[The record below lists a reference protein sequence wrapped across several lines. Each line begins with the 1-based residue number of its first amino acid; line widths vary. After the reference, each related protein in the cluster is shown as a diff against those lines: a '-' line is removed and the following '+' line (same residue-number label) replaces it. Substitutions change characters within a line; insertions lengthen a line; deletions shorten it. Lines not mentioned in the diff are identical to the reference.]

1 MKNLKDLFEDQLKDL
16 YSVESQLV
24 EALPKMAKKSHHSG
38 LQKAF
43 EEHLEETK
51 DHKKKL
57 ERICSELGISPDG
70 KESVVM
76 KAMIAE
82 AEQFVEKASSHSV
95 RDAGMVAHAQHVE
108 HYEISGY
115 GAVIE
120 YAKDLGHDSIA
131 NELLET
137 LDQERSA
144 DDELKELAKSRINE
158 DAR

>member
-1 MKNLKDLFEDQLKDL
+1 MKNLKDLFELQLKDL

-24 EALPKMAKKSHHSG
+24 EALPKMAKKAHDSG

-43 EEHLEETK
+43 AEHLEETK

-57 ERICSELGISPDG
+57 ERICSELGIEPEG

-82 AEQFVEKASSHSV
+82 AEQFTEKAANRDV
-95 RDAGMVAHAQHVE
+95 RDAGMIAHAQHVE

-115 GAVIE
+115 GAVVE
-120 YAKDLGHDSIA
+120 YAKDLGHASMA
-131 NELLET
+131 EELLET

-144 DDELKELAKSRINE
+144 DDELKQLAKSSLNKE
-158 DAR
+158 AR